1 MTVAWIL
8 KDKGRNVLS
17 VLPTTSVGEAVT
29 VLAKNRIGAVVVA
42 DEQHRA
48 LGIISERDIVRILA
62 TQGPAALD
70 EPVGEHMTRP
80 VVTCAEH
87 HSIDWL
93 MEQMTSRRFR
103 HLPVTDQQ
111 NRLAGIVSIGDV
123 VKIKL
128 ALAESEAAQMR
139 QYFVAG

>member
-8 KDKGRNVLS
+8 KQKGRNVITA
-17 VLPTTSVGEAVT
+17 LPGMTVEYAVS
-29 VLAKNRIGAVVVA
+29 LLEKHKIGAVVVV
-42 DEQHRA
+42 DEQHQVK
-48 LGIISERDIVRILA
+48 GIVSERDIVRILA
-62 TQGPAALD
+62 TQGAGALG
-70 EPVGEHMTRP
+70 EPVEGHMTRN
-80 VVTCAEH
+80 VVVCSDN

-103 HLPVTDQQ
+103 HIPVAE
-111 NRLAGIVSIGDV
+111 NGRLSGIVSIGDV
-123 VKIKL
+123 VKHKV